1 MKTKSI
7 LISKKF
13 PDRAWEISE
22 VIHAGTVEQYNR
34 LIGSIR
40 ESKCG
45 YVWTH
50 SGLNRES
57 ASYFPTKAQALRGLK
72 IVHQRH
78 KNGKAGYI

>member
-7 LISKKF
+7 LIKKQF
-13 PDRAWEISE
+13 PDRMWEISE
-22 VIHAGTVEQYNR
+22 VIHAGTIEAYNR
-34 LIGSIR
+34 LIGYIR
-40 ESKCG
+40 ETKSG

-50 SGLNRES
+50 SALNRES

-78 KNGKAGYI
+78 KNGQAG

>member
-13 PDRAWEISE
+13 PERVWEISE

-40 ESKCG
+40 EYKYG

-50 SGLNRES
+50 SALNRES
-57 ASYFPTKAQALRGLK
+57 ESCFPSKAQALRGLK
-72 IVHQRH
+72 IVHQKH
-78 KNGKAGYI
+78 KNGQTGYI